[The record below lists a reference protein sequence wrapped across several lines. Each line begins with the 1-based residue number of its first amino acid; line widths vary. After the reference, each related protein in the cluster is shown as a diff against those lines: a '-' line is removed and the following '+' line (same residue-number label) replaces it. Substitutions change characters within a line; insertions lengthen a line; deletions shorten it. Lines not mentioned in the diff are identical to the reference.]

1 MAHTNIN
8 NQFVGQFLKELN
20 TAVLFD
26 QSSYQAGIFR
36 TIEGYGDKAV
46 LSLWDASASFVVTP
60 AGSRCN
66 APVASS
72 STLTNLVVNLARY
85 DHYETICKRDLIGT
99 SYETYASAGVF
110 NKSIDPEVIKAHL
123 LGVGSIFMEDLEAIR
138 WSGDTTSL
146 NATLAKQNGI
156 IKLLTTAG
164 GFIPSGNAD
173 DATDP
178 TKVLGVLS
186 SMFVLAKNAG
196 LVKKGFKI
204 LVAPKVA
211 EAYRQAIIA
220 TTSNSVA
227 INSITFD
234 VTNVKQFATYSNT
247 GIPMVEVYGMGVVA
261 TNEGCI
267 IMGIFTTGINS
278 NLVLATDKITDETN
292 ISVVDLQTYNQNED
306 KISIRWGFA
315 NGAQII
321 RPAEVVYHNV

>member
-1 MAHTNIN
+1 MSITKTN
-8 NQFVGQFLKELN
+8 NQYAGKFLSDLS

-26 QSSYQAGIFR
+26 QSSYQAGLFR
-36 TIEGYGDKAV
+36 TVEGYG
-46 LSLWDASASFVVTP
+46 LSAIVQLWDTAAAFTNTPGCSTATDTSA
-60 AGSRCN
+60 
-66 APVASS
+66 
-72 STLTNLVVNLARY
+72 TLTNLVVALKRY
-85 DHYETICKRDLIGT
+85 DYNKTLCKRDLIGT
-99 SYETYASAGVF
+99 SYEGYMRPGVF
-110 NKSIDPEVIKAHL
+110 NKSIDPAVIEAHL
-123 LGVGSIFMEDLEAIR
+123 LSIGSDFAENLEAIR

-146 NATLAKQNGI
+146 DATLALQDGI

-164 GFIPSGNAD
+164 GFIPSGNTD

-178 TKVLGVLS
+178 TKVLGVLQ
-186 SMFVLAKNAG
+186 SMFILAKNAK

-220 TTSNSVA
+220 TTSNSIA
-227 INSITFD
+227 INSLTFD
-234 VTNVKQFATYSNT
+234 VMNVKQFATYSNT
-247 GIPMVEVYGMGVVA
+247 GIPMVEVYGMGEA
-261 TNEGCI
+261 AANEGCI

-278 NLVLATDKITDETN
+278 NLVLATDKYTDEAN
-292 ISVVDLQTYNQNED
+292 ISVFDLQSINPNED